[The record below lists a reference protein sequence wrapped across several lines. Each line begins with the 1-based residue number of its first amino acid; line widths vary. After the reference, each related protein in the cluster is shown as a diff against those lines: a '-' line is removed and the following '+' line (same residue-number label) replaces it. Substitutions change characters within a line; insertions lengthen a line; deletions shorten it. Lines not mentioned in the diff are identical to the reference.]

1 MIQITKND
9 QQWSKIT
16 KWPKW
21 PKIIKMTKMINNDQI
36 TKIDPNDQNDKIL
49 FNNKKNKQ
57 TARCYDLRLTIHLTP
72 KAKSG

>member
-1 MIQITKND
+1 
-9 QQWSKIT
+9 
-16 KWPKW
+16 
-21 PKIIKMTKMINNDQI
+21 MTKMINNDQI

-57 TARCYDLRLTIHLTP
+57 TARYYYLRLTIHLTP